1 MVDLVEALR
10 RERDARVRER
20 ILAVKIV
27 YDGSSLSK
35 AAETVGR
42 TKRTIFNWVKR
53 FREGGIEALRDKPRS
68 GRPRKVSKEFVA
80 EKLKLNPRTLGYDVD
95 YWTVKLLRVELSK
108 SGVDYSL
115 KRLYRI
121 VKEIGYRLIKPR
133 PKHYKAEEDKWADF
147 KKELGN

>member
-42 TKRTIFNWVKR
+42 TKRTIFNWVR
-53 FREGGIEALRDKPRS
+53 GL
-68 GRPRKVSKEFVA
+68 GRVV
-80 EKLKLNPRTLGYDVD
+80 
-95 YWTVKLLRVELSK
+95 
-108 SGVDYSL
+108 
-115 KRLYRI
+115 
-121 VKEIGYRLIKPR
+121 
-133 PKHYKAEEDKWADF
+133 
-147 KKELGN
+147 